1 MKHYLIGF
9 IEKGAI
15 IMNQV
20 LILTKNILTEQDIQ
34 QKLQAL
40 NYEVYCSARVFENTV
55 RQVELLELFNYFQY
69 IILSETICESEVM
82 AIIQLIKNPAIRII
96 RKVEEKVTEMDHQYL
111 EEEVLHAIISN
122 EDSVDELREC
132 LYALKKQESREATY
146 ESQKYVQLSDKVS
159 LIKPNVLH
167 RHSDTP
173 EENYQFLEVLHHL
186 SQTET
191 KILYILIQ
199 AGNKV
204 VTRETICHQIWNEE
218 VNKSHLASLS
228 STITRIKTK
237 FEKTNL
243 SHKAIQTLWGKG
255 YRINPELLDRI
266 QKNETL
272 QALVSNG

>member
-1 MKHYLIGF
+1 
-9 IEKGAI
+9 
-15 IMNQV
+15 MNQV
-20 LILTKNILTEQDIQ
+20 LILTKNILAEQDIQ

-40 NYEVYCSARVFENTV
+40 NYEVYCSAKTLENCIREV
-55 RQVELLELFNYFQY
+55 NSSELFNHFQF

-82 AIIQLIKNPAIRII
+82 EIIQLIGDHSIRVI

-132 LYALKKQESREATY
+132 LYALKKYQGSKEPAYKSP
-146 ESQKYVQLSDKVS
+146 KYVQLSDKVS
-159 LIKPNVLH
+159 LIKPNVLQQNAA
-167 RHSDTP
+167 SP

-191 KILYILIQ
+191 KILFILVQ

-204 VTRETICHQIWNEE
+204 VTREAICHKIWNEE

-237 FEKTNL
+237 FEQTNL

-266 QKNETL
+266 QRNDAL
-272 QALVSNG
+272 HALVSNG

>member
-1 MKHYLIGF
+1 
-9 IEKGAI
+9 
-15 IMNQV
+15 MNQV
-20 LILTKNILTEQDIQ
+20 LILTKNILAEQDIQ
-34 QKLQAL
+34 RKLQSL
-40 NYEVYCSARVFENTV
+40 NYEVYCSVRMFEHSI
-55 RQVELLELFNYFQY
+55 RQLEPLEFFNYFQY

-82 AIIQLIKNPAIRII
+82 EIIQLIKNHSIRII

-132 LYALKKQESREATY
+132 LYALKKHQESKEPAY

-159 LIKPNVLH
+159 LIKPNVLKKEVA
-167 RHSDTP
+167 SP

-191 KILYILIQ
+191 KILFILIQ

-228 STITRIKTK
+228 STITRIKNK
-237 FEKTNL
+237 FEQTNL
-243 SHKAIQTLWGKG
+243 THKAIQTLWGKG

-266 QKNETL
+266 LKNDAL
-272 QALVSNG
+272 HALVSNG